1 MADVLKAA
9 IDEWNA
15 GIESLEVQL
24 AKPEALLSELEKH
37 TLATV
42 PAPGQDS
49 DEANADSAVEDLEE
63 SLGLRLC
70 KVDLKPTE
78 ANFTTLGVVDLESEA
93 FSGLLSMSV
102 CSCYSKTFC
111 WRHSKC

>member
-15 GIESLEVQL
+15 GIESLEVQ
-24 AKPEALLSELEKH
+24 LSELEKH